1 MTYLPPDDVKT
12 SWRES
17 LGDVIKDI
25 LRARDWDRIRGGQAL
40 ALTQVPRLGFYQST
54 INALTEALVDGRV
67 AEPDLRANLRNALP
81 ATREWLQRNLER
93 RLRGEITLQELRNET
108 GYMSEWDRKLRA
120 MLDKEYIRV
129 SNTNDSVFLNP
140 DLFDG
145 IARDIISSGTP
156 TRVWSDAIGIL
167 AGIDCEEWG
176 FRRIYPFTL
185 NIVGVAARNNGRCL
199 KSDLLRDFSIAGLDE
214 HDLDNVIGLVEKME
228 PAIKLFT
235 RDGEEYVYLQDTVRF
250 VDRWRGYQQSRY
262 NALTGGT
269 P

>member
-1 MTYLPPDDVKT
+1 MYLPPDDVKP
-12 SWRES
+12 SWRDS
-17 LGDVIKDI
+17 LGDVIKDM
-25 LRARDWDRIRGGQAL
+25 LRNRDWDRIRGGQAL
-40 ALTQVPRLGFYQST
+40 ALTDHPRLGFYRST

-67 AEPDLRANLRNALP
+67 AAPDLITNLRNALP

-93 RLRGEITLQELRNET
+93 RMRGEITILELRREM
-108 GYMSEWDRKLRA
+108 GHMADWDRKLHA
-120 MLDKEYIRV
+120 LVDKEYLRV
-129 SNTNDSVFLNP
+129 SNSNDSVFLNP

-156 TRVWSDAIGIL
+156 TRVWSDAIGVL

-176 FRRIYPFTL
+176 FRRIYPFAL
-185 NIVGVAARNNGRCL
+185 NMVGVAARSGGRCL
-199 KSDLLRDFSIAGLDE
+199 KSDMLRDFSIAGLDE

-235 RDGEEYVYLQDTVRF
+235 REGEEYVYLHDAMRF
-250 VDRWRGYQQSRY
+250 AERWHGYQQQRY
-262 NALTGGT
+262 NALSGGI